1 MITLEKTHL
10 NNELHPNSYINN
22 LPKRFSSV
30 SHRTE
35 SFSTICI
42 EVYTFLIYSRRDLV
56 KL

>member
-30 SHRTE
+30 LHRTE
-35 SFSTICI
+35 PFSTICI